1 MQGTDA
7 TFIVTTDFETRKW
20 LIILPTVSSNF
31 LYLIGYFGSVWF
43 VVEDGQE
50 QVTDHDVLTSVFYPV
65 LDNRDVISAQV
76 SWNRIG
82 NTSASAST
90 YVRIMCVKS
99 GRLENIPVSCR
110 DTIDT
115 VYLNSYLCYCI
126 YHYNN

>member
-1 MQGTDA
+1 M
-7 TFIVTTDFETRKW
+7 
-20 LIILPTVSSNF
+20 
-31 LYLIGYFGSVWF
+31 
-43 VVEDGQE
+43 
-50 QVTDHDVLTSVFYPV
+50 LTNVFYPV

-82 NTSASAST
+82 MSSESCTST

-115 VYLNSYLCYCI
+115 VYHVLLIASYGV
-126 YHYNN
+126 YHYTGITL